1 MKALV
6 YIPDMTSISLYS
18 TSDFEHLTKSGILKP
33 SEFAVIPTNLY
44 TDQVMD
50 NVCEEKQTFFKDDGL
65 SDDAAEAAAGY
76 HKVAIDHVV
85 SHATTVNPSN
95 GTVTDEMATSAA
107 SAVSDEKL

>member
-18 TSDFEHLTKSGILKP
+18 SSDFDSLTKSGILKP
-33 SEFAVIPTNLY
+33 SEFAVIPTSLY
-44 TDQVMD
+44 TNQVMD
-50 NVCEEKQTFFKDDGL
+50 NYCEEKQTFFKDDGL

-85 SHATTVNPSN
+85 DHKTTASPSN
-95 GTVTDEMATSAA
+95 GEVTDEMATAA
-107 SAVSDEKL
+107 VSAVSDEKL